1 MIFTVF
7 AVSSSVDITNTQGKM
22 TSVGVKSTGV
32 VQSNRQDLMR
42 KTSRLEVPEARYGHL
57 SFSSNQTFIA
67 SNQSQSHLKREHHD
81 RLKKSKAVSAAAPDH
96 NDPHCETWTSPA
108 NAPLTET
115 EQCFSH
121 HPFQALLGVEVGAAT
136 IFGGD
141 IIEREKCNGRTY
153 GCSSQAHAEARCN
166 ETDHMVLC
174 SKEQILDAPPK
185 HCAFM
190 WTSSDHERG
199 MYKGIGTSG
208 CGSRG
213 VLHETYAGWNGRG
226 MFDAACCLSVEPPP
240 VAATVLSLDEKDG
253 GEQEYIAAAKF
264 GRYIKMVKFEL
275 AVKNEEPCL
284 KLVGAPKY
292 KESSTHLENA
302 LEQPGGGGAMEAAYN
317 SGVPGHHELT
327 SVVLV
332 TCSTEPE
339 TPFEEEVEE
348 EQR

>member
-7 AVSSSVDITNTQGKM
+7 AVSSAVDITNTQGKM

-32 VQSNRQDLMR
+32 VQSNQQDLMR

-67 SNQSQSHLKREHHD
+67 SNQSQSHLEREHHD

-108 NAPLTET
+108 NEPLTET

-121 HPFQALLGVEVGAAT
+121 PHFEDLLGVEVGAAT

-153 GCSSQAHAEARCN
+153 GCDSQANAEARCN
-166 ETDHMVLC
+166 ETDMILC
-174 SKEQILDAPPK
+174 SKEQIFDAPPK

-190 WTSSDHERG
+190 WTSSDHEHGMFRG
-199 MYKGIGTSG
+199 LGKSG
-208 CGSRG
+208 CGTLG
-213 VLHETYAGWNGRG
+213 VLHETLEGWNGPG
-226 MFDAACCLSVEPPP
+226 KFDAACCLGVEPPP
-240 VAATVLSLDEKDG
+240 EAAAVLSLDEKIG

-275 AVKNEEPCL
+275 AVKNGEPCL

-292 KESSTHLENA
+292 KESSLHLENA
-302 LEQPGGGGAMEAAYN
+302 LEQPGGGQAMEAAYD
-317 SGVPGHHELT
+317 SGFPGHHELT
-327 SVVLV
+327 SVMLV

-339 TPFEEEVEE
+339 TPFVEEVEE
-348 EQR
+348 VQR